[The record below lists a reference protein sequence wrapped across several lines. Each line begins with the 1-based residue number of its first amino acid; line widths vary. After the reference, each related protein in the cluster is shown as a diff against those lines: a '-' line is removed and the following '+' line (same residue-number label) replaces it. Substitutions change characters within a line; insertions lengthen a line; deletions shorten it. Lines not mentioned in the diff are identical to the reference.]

1 MMQTFF
7 KWIKLLWKTHF
18 VNKSKVFRVRKSFQA
33 NAKALNFSVECNIFV
48 RVWKRFCER
57 LQSFLGSAKRCR
69 GNAKVL
75 CTNRIVSPGMRY
87 ICERTERFCE
97 QMQSLSGNAM
107 FLGENAE
114 VLWTNTNFLRDCNTF
129 VREHK
134 AFVSECK
141 YNAKV
146 LRESKHKSI
155 EI

>member
-48 RVWKRFCER
+48 RVRKRFCER

-75 CTNRIVSPGMRY
+75 CTNRIVSPGMQY

-107 FLGENAE
+107 FLGREC
-114 VLWTNTNFLRDCNTF
+114 WSF
-129 VREHK
+129 V
-134 AFVSECK
+134 
-141 YNAKV
+141 N
-146 LRESKHKSI
+146 KHKFSRGLQYFCERTQI
-155 EI
+155 RGSVVLNQNKNRSMFM